1 MAPYYNSNNGQYDN
15 IGFWPSAATVYSAM
29 ANYDHFTGTTTYK
42 TQVTNALNKAFSL
55 YAHYDEVR
63 FATMQD
69 NLPGANLINHSL
81 VTTTMPCGGRLLHT
95 TRTEHTETPIC

>member
-63 FATMQD
+63 FAT
-69 NLPGANLINHSL
+69 GAGQLAL
-81 VTTTMPCGGRLLHT
+81 C
-95 TRTEHTETPIC
+95 